1 MRRFAL
7 EAIRIYQRHVS
18 PRKGFS
24 CAYRSHLGRFSC
36 STLGYRAIRRYG
48 LLKGLA
54 VLRQRTS
61 LCAQTLAVHRNSK
74 LARTRIQRQ

>member
-36 STLGYRAIRRYG
+36 STLGYRAIRRCG

-54 VLRQRTS
+54 VLRQPTS
-61 LCAQTLAVHRNSK
+61 LCAQTLVVHRNSK